1 MSDKILMARVGMR
14 DGGGWGRNEEVRG
27 SGGRGREIT
36 SKDVTNI

>member
-1 MSDKILMARVGMR
+1 MLMAGVGVR

-27 SGGRGREIT
+27 SGGRGREIA